1 MRVLITLFRL
11 GLFLLALWFAL
22 KNTGLVS
29 VTFLT
34 SETTAEMPLIVVML
48 LCFGLGTLFGL
59 LAMLPGMFQRR
70 REVAALKRQ
79 VAQLSQT
86 PTAGLNADLVNR
98 NAAEVFDVPVV

>member
-1 MRVLITLFRL
+1 MRLLITLFRI

-29 VTFLT
+29 ITFLT
-34 SETTAEMPLIVVML
+34 SETTTEMPLIVVML

-70 REVAALKRQ
+70 REVSALKRQ
-79 VAQLSQT
+79 LAQLSNPQS
-86 PTAGLNADLVNR
+86 AHLNADMINR
-98 NAAEVFDVPVV
+98 NANEVFDVPEV